1 MDDVV
6 NRNVPIAEENLF
18 PNDHPAKDMFG
29 DWSSDVSE
37 TIDDTQEDIRK
48 LSPEEREK
56 RLKEMDE
63 IVKKDL
69 E

>member
-6 NRNVPIAEENLF
+6 NRGVPFANENVELNGR
-18 PNDHPAKDMFG
+18 PAKNEFG
-29 DWSSDVSE
+29 SWSSEVAGTLHNTS
-37 TIDDTQEDIRK
+37 DDISK

-56 RLKEMDE
+56 RLREMEE

>member
-6 NRNVPIAEENLF
+6 NRGVPFADENVE
-18 PNDHPAKDMFG
+18 PNARPAKNKFG
-29 DWSSDVSE
+29 NWSSGVSG
-37 TIDDTQEDIRK
+37 TIHDAPDDISK

-56 RLKEMDE
+56 RLREMDE

>member
-6 NRNVPIAEENLF
+6 NRGVPFADENIE
-18 PNDHPAKDMFG
+18 PNARPAKNKFG
-29 DWSSDVSE
+29 NWSSGVSE
-37 TIDDTQEDIRK
+37 TIHNTSDDISK

-56 RLKEMDE
+56 RLREMDE

>member
-6 NRNVPIAEENLF
+6 NRGVPFADENVESNAR
-18 PNDHPAKDMFG
+18 PAKNKFG
-29 DWSSDVSE
+29 SWSSAVSA
-37 TIDDTQEDIRK
+37 TIHDAADDISK

-56 RLKEMDE
+56 RLREMEE

>member
-6 NRNVPIAEENLF
+6 NRGVPFADENVEANAR
-18 PNDHPAKDMFG
+18 PAKNKFG
-29 DWSSDVSE
+29 NWSSEVST
-37 TIDDTQEDIRK
+37 TIHDAPEDISK

-56 RLKEMDE
+56 RLHEMEE

>member
-6 NRNVPIAEENLF
+6 NRGVPFADENVE
-18 PNDHPAKDMFG
+18 PNGRPAKNQFG
-29 DWSSDVSE
+29 NWSSGVSE
-37 TIDDTQEDIRK
+37 TLHDTPDDISK
-48 LSPEEREK
+48 LSLEEREK
-56 RLKEMDE
+56 RLREMEE